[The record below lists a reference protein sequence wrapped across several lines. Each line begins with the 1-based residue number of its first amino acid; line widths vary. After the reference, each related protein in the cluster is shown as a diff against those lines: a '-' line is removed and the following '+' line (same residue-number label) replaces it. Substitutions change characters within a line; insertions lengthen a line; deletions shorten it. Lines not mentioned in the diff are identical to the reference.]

1 MEKQE
6 AFENLSSLECFF
18 FYEKDKAQGID
29 PKQYET
35 LTEIWQNIR
44 AALEKY
50 HALTGLTLMH

>member
-6 AFENLSSLECFF
+6 VFDSLSSLECFF

-35 LTEIWQNIR
+35 LTEIWNDIR
-44 AALEKY
+44 DALEKY
-50 HALTGLTLMH
+50 NALTGLTLMH